1 VSRRLLLIG
10 GLFSAAIAALHIAVV
25 FVGAPAYRYFG
36 AGEGMA
42 RLVESGSLIP
52 PVVTLAIA
60 LVFAVWALYGLSG
73 AGLIRRLPLLE
84 AGLLTIGVIYFLR
97 GLLVIPEAMVL
108 LQSGRFVLHRVVVFS
123 LVSLAC
129 GILYLAGAIAHRRRT

>member
-1 VSRRLLLIG
+1 MPRRLLLIG
-10 GLFSAAIAALHIAVV
+10 GLLSAAIAALHVAVV

-60 LVFAVWALYGLSG
+60 LVFAVWALYGFSG

-84 AGLLTIGVIYFLR
+84 AGLLTIGVIYFVR

-108 LQSGRFVLHRVVVFS
+108 LQSGRSLLHKVVVFS

-129 GILYLAGAIAHRRRT
+129 GILYLAGAIARRSG

>member
-1 VSRRLLLIG
+1 
-10 GLFSAAIAALHIAVV
+10 VV

-42 RLVESGSLIP
+42 RVVESGSLIP

-60 LVFAVWALYGLSG
+60 LVFAVWALYGFSG

-84 AGLLTIGVIYFLR
+84 AGLLTIGVIYFVR

-108 LQSGRFVLHRVVVFS
+108 LQSGRSLLHKVVVFS

-129 GILYLAGAIAHRRRT
+129 GILYLAGAIARRSG

>member
-1 VSRRLLLIG
+1 VPRRLLLIG
-10 GLFSAAIAALHIAVV
+10 GLLSAAIAALHVAVV

-60 LVFAVWALYGLSG
+60 LVFAVWALYGFSG

-84 AGLLTIGVIYFLR
+84 AGLLTIGVIYFVR

-108 LQSGRFVLHRVVVFS
+108 LQSGRSLLHKVVVFS

-129 GILYLAGAIAHRRRT
+129 GILYLAGAIARRSG